1 MKIID
6 RSFLKVKS
14 RIYLNEFL
22 ILFTIN
28 IFFQT
33 LIMESYEVIEE
44 SKDSRIAKMKK
55 KSRKLENHENIS
67 NFCDKFKMNILIK
80 FSTSVYKR
88 LKRPPMNSSP
98 INPDDYFDQ
107 IYSIELIAF
116 LSTVFNLIKVIILVV
131 K

>member
-1 MKIID
+1 
-6 RSFLKVKS
+6 
-14 RIYLNEFL
+14 
-22 ILFTIN
+22 
-28 IFFQT
+28 
-33 LIMESYEVIEE
+33 MESYEVIEE
-44 SKDSRIAKMKK
+44 LKDSHIAKMKK

-88 LKRPPMNSSP
+88 IKRPPMNSSP
-98 INPDDYFDQ
+98 INPDGYFDQ